1 MTNFIKQN
9 QQILRPVQHLVA
21 EDIAAIVSIRR
32 QIEPKRCSC
41 PQATGASDTTIVISA
56 IHIYQMIS
64 QSTGRFVS
72 SP

>member
-32 QIEPKRCSC
+32 QIEPE
-41 PQATGASDTTIVISA
+41 
-56 IHIYQMIS
+56 
-64 QSTGRFVS
+64 
-72 SP
+72 